1 MTMNTVFISVVFFQE
16 LNGKKFGFKYYVYV
30 LLTYLCSCFGET
42 VVHKLRQAFSVL
54 TDWSRVVFK
63 KQYNMFTKM
72 K

>member
-1 MTMNTVFISVVFFQE
+1 MEKSLV
-16 LNGKKFGFKYYVYV
+16 LNAAFV

-42 VVHKLRQAFSVL
+42 VVHKLRQALSVL